1 MQLGNTY
8 NTIKKEFDSNPVY
21 NKKFLRT
28 KIKSNYGK
36 INTHFQNNKLPKE
49 DTRFICL
56 SVISIDSIFRTGK
69 NYYPQVF
76 LDELKNVIKEEKI
89 HYYITGDA
97 EISSDSDE
105 ENSDESNSDEEI
117 LEKIQTKK
125 ILVKKILAKKT
136 LLKKVKFF
144 LHT

>member
-1 MQLGNTY
+1 M
-8 NTIKKEFDSNPVY
+8 
-21 NKKFLRT
+21 
-28 KIKSNYGK
+28 
-36 INTHFQNNKLPKE
+36 
-49 DTRFICL
+49 
-56 SVISIDSIFRTGK
+56 
-69 NYYPQVF
+69 F